1 MAKTKREVESE
12 KLREVIKTDLLDQ
25 LDRNGTVGKYYA
37 DLVEDYMSL
46 WDAKTKLAD
55 DIKKRGAKVLIET
68 ANSANIKT
76 NDSVPDLLK
85 VNAQMLKILDTIG
98 VKPSPIGGGENS
110 GDEM

>member
-1 MAKTKREVESE
+1 MAKAKKEIESE
-12 KLREVIKTDLLDQ
+12 KLRETIKTDLLDQ
-25 LDRNGTVGKYYA
+25 LDRNGTIGKYYA
-37 DLVEDYMSL
+37 DLIEDYMSL

-55 DIKKRGAKVLIET
+55 DIKKRGAKVLVET

-85 VNAQMLKILDTIG
+85 VNAQMLKILDSIG
-98 VKPSPIGGGENS
+98 VKPAQMGGEAG